1 MQNAEKTKAAQL
13 KMFGRLTRETSE
25 WVPARLLC
33 VRFNVKNPFADDK
46 ADTGP
51 KKKKPPSFDSAELF
65 SKLEEPRGGG
75 APAGEEDGKDG
86 EDTAGRKPLSVTMA
100 ASVKEEEEEMHEKP
114 PMDLF
119 KAIFANSDSES
130 SEEEE
135 EGDGDGS
142 KREER
147 AEKVPTLGKAAE
159 GEPSSK
165 PREAPR
171 GIFANIDFDALNRRT
186 RRNSPPPLVK
196 EKVATTKPKSVLDQ
210 SVRTLLGIKNPR

>member
-1 MQNAEKTKAAQL
+1 MLYLGISEASTQNAEKAKAAQL

-46 ADTGP
+46 ADTGA

-65 SKLEEPRGGG
+65 SKLDEPRRGG
-75 APAGEEDGKDG
+75 APPAEGDEPAGGQKQL
-86 EDTAGRKPLSVTMA
+86 AVTLE
-100 ASVKEEEEEMHEKP
+100 KEEEEEVQEKP

-135 EGDGDGS
+135 NDGD
-142 KREER
+142 
-147 AEKVPTLGKAAE
+147 
-159 GEPSSK
+159 
-165 PREAPR
+165 R
-171 GIFANIDFDALNRRT
+171 G
-186 RRNSPPPLVK
+186 
-196 EKVATTKPKSVLDQ
+196 
-210 SVRTLLGIKNPR
+210 

>member
-1 MQNAEKTKAAQL
+1 MVYLGISEASTQNAEKAKAAQL

-46 ADTGP
+46 ADMGA

-65 SKLEEPRGGG
+65 SKLDEPRRGG
-75 APAGEEDGKDG
+75 APQAEGDEPAGGQKQL
-86 EDTAGRKPLSVTMA
+86 AVTLE
-100 ASVKEEEEEMHEKP
+100 KEEEEEVQEKP

-135 EGDGDGS
+135 NDGD
-142 KREER
+142 
-147 AEKVPTLGKAAE
+147 
-159 GEPSSK
+159 
-165 PREAPR
+165 R
-171 GIFANIDFDALNRRT
+171 G
-186 RRNSPPPLVK
+186 
-196 EKVATTKPKSVLDQ
+196 
-210 SVRTLLGIKNPR
+210 

>member
-1 MQNAEKTKAAQL
+1 MT
-13 KMFGRLTRETSE
+13 MFGRLTRETAE

-46 ADTGP
+46 EAAGS

-65 SKLEEPRGGG
+65 SKLDEQKPTTGKSDDSAESG
-75 APAGEEDGKDG
+75 AGDK
-86 EDTAGRKPLSVTMA
+86 KPLPLALA
-100 ASVKEEEEEMHEKP
+100 AETKADEEVVQEKP

-130 SEEEE
+130 SEDEDDSGRQQVVGEKEEE
-135 EGDGDGS
+135 KEKPPEKAEKERGS
-142 KREER
+142 KPKE
-147 AEKVPTLGKAAE
+147 T
-159 GEPSSK
+159 
-165 PREAPR
+165 EAPR
-171 GIFANIDFDALNRRT
+171 GIFANIDFDALNRR
-186 RRNSPPPLVK
+186 RRPKTPPPLVK

>member
-1 MQNAEKTKAAQL
+1 MLYLGISEASTQNAEKAKAAQL

-46 ADTGP
+46 ADTGA

-65 SKLEEPRGGG
+65 SKLDEPRRGG
-75 APAGEEDGKDG
+75 APQAEGHEPAGGQKQQ
-86 EDTAGRKPLSVTMA
+86 LVVTLE
-100 ASVKEEEEEMHEKP
+100 KEEEEEEEGVQEKP

-135 EGDGDGS
+135 NDGDND
-142 KREER
+142 
-147 AEKVPTLGKAAE
+147 
-159 GEPSSK
+159 
-165 PREAPR
+165 R
-171 GIFANIDFDALNRRT
+171 G
-186 RRNSPPPLVK
+186 
-196 EKVATTKPKSVLDQ
+196 
-210 SVRTLLGIKNPR
+210 